1 MKKVNLLLA
10 GIAFLGFVS
19 CGGAEKTETTTVDS
33 TVAPVVEEPVAVDT
47 TAADTTAVDT
57 TVVK

>member
-19 CGGAEKTETTTVDS
+19 CDGASKEETTTVDS

-47 TAADTTAVDT
+47 TVVDSAAVDT
-57 TVVK
+57 AVVK